1 MEGEIM
7 LIVIDFD
14 GTYTNDPALWD
25 AFIKMAKENYH
36 EVFCATMRYEDTE
49 GDLVKKCL
57 EGKVDRIIFTNRLG
71 KIAEVRKQTGRNPD
85 IWIDDDPAWLFDDA
99 I

>member
-49 GDLVKKCL
+49 GDLVKK
-57 EGKVDRIIFTNRLG
+57 
-71 KIAEVRKQTGRNPD
+71 
-85 IWIDDDPAWLFDDA
+85 
-99 I
+99 